1 MNAKIVSII
10 AICVAVIVAGVSG
23 VVISMQRA
31 DAARAAAD
39 KAASEETI
47 ASKRAREAELERAS
61 AAQNARAAEAKA
73 ESEKAALAAAE
84 AENEKLKLENENL
97 ASRKAIAADERATA
111 EAEAKKAA
119 DLKAAKDAELKTAKE
134 NADAERAKEQAAADE
149 LARAEAT
156 RAMREAET
164 LKLKVSMAELAAE
177 KQRYEELSAE
187 LLEYQKELDERERTL
202 RPEKTIADL
211 TWLPDEDTEIDE
223 NGRARPRK
231 KEPKLPENDPTLPK
245 ETRELAKANR
255 IRAQVDGILEKE
267 ARARAVAPLEKL
279 YTAALRDGRVVDA
292 EYFRV
297 VLKSMY
303 PDWEY
308 KLPSTSEAQAQTPS
322 ASASPE
328 QSEPLPQ
335 PIEGCEAAQEPST
348 NQP

>member
-1 MNAKIVSII
+1 MNAKLVSII
-10 AICVAVIVAGVSG
+10 AICTAVIAAGISG

-47 ASKRAREAELERAS
+47 ASKRAREAELERAT
-61 AAQNARAAEAKA
+61 ATQNARTAEAKA
-73 ESEKAALAAAE
+73 ASEKTALAAAE

-97 ASRKAIAADERATA
+97 AEKRALAAEERAKADA
-111 EAEAKKAA
+111 EANKAS

-134 NADAERAKEQAAADE
+134 NADAERAKAQAAADE

-156 RAMREAET
+156 KAIREAET

-177 KQRYEELSAE
+177 KQRYEELNAE
-187 LLEYQKELDERERTL
+187 LLEYQKELDERERAL

-211 TWLPDEDTEIDE
+211 SWLPDEDTEVDE
-223 NGRARPRK
+223 NGRAHPRK

-255 IRAQVDGILEKE
+255 MRAQADGILEKD
-267 ARARAVAPLEKL
+267 ARARAVAPIEKL
-279 YTAALRDGRVVDA
+279 YVAAVKEGRTVDA
-292 EYFRV
+292 EYYRT

-303 PDWEY
+303 PDWEF
-308 KLPSTSEAQAQTPS
+308 KAP
-322 ASASPE
+322 
-328 QSEPLPQ
+328 
-335 PIEGCEAAQEPST
+335 EPST
-348 NQP
+348 NP

>member
-1 MNAKIVSII
+1 MNAKVVSII

-47 ASKRAREAELERAS
+47 ASKRAREAELERAT
-61 AAQNARAAEAKA
+61 AAQNARTAEAKA
-73 ESEKAALAAAE
+73 ASEKAALAAAE
-84 AENEKLKLENENL
+84 AENEKLKLEKENL
-97 ASRKAIAADERATA
+97 ATKRALAADERAKA
-111 EAEAKKAA
+111 DAEAKKSA
-119 DLKAAKDAELKTAKE
+119 DLRAAKDSELKIAKE
-134 NADAERAKEQAAADE
+134 NADAERAKAQAAADE

-156 RAMREAET
+156 KAIREAET

-177 KQRYEELSAE
+177 KRRYEELNAE
-187 LLEYQKELDERERTL
+187 LLDYQKELDERERAL

-211 TWLPDEDTEIDE
+211 AWLPDEDTEVDE

-245 ETRELAKANR
+245 ETRALAKANR
-255 IRAQVDGILEKE
+255 IRAQADGIIEKD
-267 ARARAVAPLEKL
+267 ARARAVAPVEKL
-279 YTAALRDGRVVDA
+279 YVAAVKEGRTVDA
-292 EYFRV
+292 EYYRT

-308 KLPSTSEAQAQTPS
+308 KPPSTSEAQAPS
-322 ASASPE
+322 T
-328 QSEPLPQ
+328 SE
-335 PIEGCEAAQEPST
+335 AQAPNT

>member
-10 AICVAVIVAGVSG
+10 AICAAVIAAGVSG
-23 VVISMQRA
+23 VIVSMQRA

-47 ASKRAREAELERAS
+47 ASKRAREAELERAT
-61 AAQNARAAEAKA
+61 AAQNAKAAEAKA

-97 ASRKAIAADERATA
+97 VSKKALAADERATA

-134 NADAERAKEQAAADE
+134 NADAERAKAQAAADE
-149 LARAEAT
+149 LARVEAT
-156 RAMREAET
+156 KAIREAET
-164 LKLKVSMAELAAE
+164 LKLKVSITELAAE
-177 KQRYEELSAE
+177 KQRYEELNAE
-187 LLEYQKELDERERTL
+187 LLEYQKELDERERAL

-211 TWLPDEDTEIDE
+211 AWLPDEDTEIDE

-245 ETRELAKANR
+245 ETRALAKANR
-255 IRAQVDGILEKE
+255 IRAQADGLLAE
-267 ARARAVAPLEKL
+267 ASRARVVAPIEKL
-279 YTAALRDGRVVDA
+279 YVAAVKEGRTVDA
-292 EYFRV
+292 EYYRA

-308 KLPSTSEAQAQTPS
+308 KAP
-322 ASASPE
+322 
-328 QSEPLPQ
+328 
-335 PIEGCEAAQEPST
+335 EPST
-348 NQP
+348 NP

>member
-1 MNAKIVSII
+1 MNAKLVSII

-47 ASKRAREAELERAS
+47 ASKRARAAEIERAT

-73 ESEKAALAAAE
+73 EGEKAALAAAE

-97 ASRKAIAADERATA
+97 AEKRALAAEERAKA
-111 EAEAKKAA
+111 DAEAKKAA

-134 NADAERAKEQAAADE
+134 NADAERAKAQAAADE
-149 LARAEAT
+149 LARVEAT
-156 RAMREAET
+156 KAIRDAET

-177 KQRYEELSAE
+177 KQRYEELNAE
-187 LLEYQKELDERERTL
+187 LLEYQKELDERERAL

-211 TWLPDEDTEIDE
+211 AWLPDEDTEVDE

-231 KEPKLPENDPTLPK
+231 KEPKLPENDLTLPE
-245 ETRELAKANR
+245 ETRALAKANR
-255 IRAQVDGILEKE
+255 IRAQTDVILSG
-267 ARARAVAPLEKL
+267 AVRARVVAPIEKL
-279 YTAALRDGRVVDA
+279 YVAAVKDGRTVDA
-292 EYFRV
+292 AYYRA

-308 KLPSTSEAQAQTPS
+308 KA
-322 ASASPE
+322 PE
-328 QSEPLPQ
+328 QS
-335 PIEGCEAAQEPST
+335 T
-348 NQP
+348 NP